1 MRSTQSSDP
10 APGTLGD
17 DAAPRSSDAS
27 APPGDPAPPA
37 GEGYARVDDAQLAR
51 EWRRLSRAA
60 TFVAL
65 LTSPALFVLLYRSDG
80 WSLAGALIGTF
91 VGVIAFRGF
100 VDIVVHR
107 LLPRPGLQ
115 GADKAAL
122 AEDARARRRVW
133 YWRRM
138 FRRILWIGGTLL
150 ALLVF
155 INIVQKLLGHP
166 HDLSGTLNSI
176 GSIFGGENG
185 QSGSLLI
192 LLLQLPLLF
201 LINFGILFGPMML
214 MSVRQLKGY
223 EPGDA
228 DWGVRLDDVRGQREQ
243 KQEVTRVITLWQS
256 GEEFRK
262 AGGKPER
269 GLLFIGAPGTGKTM
283 LSKGIATSFNSPIVT
298 MPGSGFAQMFIGMD
312 VIVVSL
318 MIARARRLA
327 RKWGGQCIIFIDEID
342 AVGLRRQALGQ
353 GTPTAGMG
361 GQLGSGVESFNELA
375 FYGPRGALNP
385 SGDLILE
392 SRAWREKLFASR
404 AESPR
409 PLYPPIVH
417 RIGQSIAGV
426 FPGGMMG
433 GMMGGGMAL
442 NQLLVQMDGVDS
454 PPMMRRFFT
463 NRLNTFLD
471 ATYIVPPRVGPVSLR
486 LRPPKPRPEQLYF
499 IGATNVPI
507 DRLDP
512 ALIRPGRMG
521 RHIWFRTPTADDRK
535 DIFDLYLDK
544 VDHDP
549 DLDSE
554 QRRDEL
560 ARITNG
566 YSPAMIEQVCS
577 MALTLAHSDGRR
589 HFEWVDI
596 VEAMTTIESGTAQ
609 GIDYVPEE
617 TRAVAIHEAGH
628 AAASHVYMQDVLST
642 RLSIRKRGGSLGH
655 HQAIEKEER
664 FSSWRHEEV
673 GKLVWTLGAMAA
685 EHVFY
690 GENSTGVGGDVQSA
704 TSRAAWMVGM
714 CGMGPEP
721 INLNGRRFDS
731 EEQREEAEEAYMKRF
746 ERIGSQIMNRAA
758 GMRESGDPIAAVL
771 SDPGKRRAAAQILGQ
786 AYITAV
792 CLIRHN
798 REQVLH
804 IAETLIERR
813 ELHGDEVVRVL
824 DAAQLEAPAIDL
836 DDESIWP
843 RL

>member
-1 MRSTQSSDP
+1 MRSTQSSASP
-10 APGTLGD
+10 PE
-17 DAAPRSSDAS
+17 PRV
-27 APPGDPAPPA
+27 
-37 GEGYARVDDAQLAR
+37 ENAQLAR

-65 LTSPALFVLLYRSDG
+65 LTSPVLFILLYRTDG
-80 WSLAGALIGTF
+80 WSVIGALIGTF
-91 VGVIAFRGF
+91 IGVIAFRGLI
-100 VDIVVHR
+100 DIAAHR
-107 LLPRPGLQ
+107 LIPRPSLQ
-115 GADKAAL
+115 GVDQAEL
-122 AEDARARRRVW
+122 TEDARARRRLW
-133 YWRRM
+133 YWRKM
-138 FRRILWIGGTLL
+138 FRHILWIAGTLL
-150 ALLVF
+150 ALLVA
-155 INIVQKLLGHP
+155 INIVQKILGHP
-166 HDLSGTLNSI
+166 HDLSGTLHSI
-176 GSIFGGENG
+176 GGVFGGSNSNAG
-185 QSGSLLI
+185 GTLLV

-214 MSVRQLKGY
+214 MAVRQLKGY

-228 DWGVRLDDVRGQREQ
+228 DWGVHLDDVRGQSEQ

-353 GTPTAGMG
+353 GTSMTGPG
-361 GQLGSGVESFNELA
+361 GVGAALNNGVESFNDLA
-375 FYGPRGALNP
+375 FYGPHGALNP

-392 SRAWREKLFASR
+392 SRAWREKLFAAR

-409 PLYPPIVH
+409 TLYPPIVQ
-417 RIGQSIAGV
+417 RVGQSIAGV

-471 ATYIVPPRVGPVSLR
+471 ATYIIPPRVGPLSLR
-486 LRPPKPRPEQLYF
+486 LRPPKPRAEQLYF

-535 DIFDLYLDK
+535 DIFDLYLGK

-549 DLDSE
+549 DLDSDS
-554 QRRDEL
+554 RRDEL

-577 MALTLAHSDGRR
+577 MALTLAHSDARPR
-589 HFEWVDI
+589 FQWEDI

-609 GIDYVPEE
+609 GIDYVPAE

-704 TSRAAWMVGM
+704 TARAAWMVGM

-721 INLNGRRFDS
+721 INLNGRRFDT
-731 EEQREEAEEAYMKRF
+731 EEEREEAEQEYMKRF

-771 SDPGKRRAAAQILGQ
+771 GDPGKRRAAAQILGQ

-798 REQVLH
+798 REQVLR

-813 ELHGDEVVRVL
+813 ELHGDEVVEVL
-824 DAAQLEAPAIDL
+824 DAAGLQAPAIDVN
-836 DDESIWP
+836 DESIWP
-843 RL
+843 KL

>member
-1 MRSTQSSDP
+1 
-10 APGTLGD
+10 
-17 DAAPRSSDAS
+17 
-27 APPGDPAPPA
+27 
-37 GEGYARVDDAQLAR
+37 
-51 EWRRLSRAA
+51 
-60 TFVAL
+60 
-65 LTSPALFVLLYRSDG
+65 
-80 WSLAGALIGTF
+80 
-91 VGVIAFRGF
+91 
-100 VDIVVHR
+100 
-107 LLPRPGLQ
+107 
-115 GADKAAL
+115 
-122 AEDARARRRVW
+122 
-133 YWRRM
+133 
-138 FRRILWIGGTLL
+138 
-150 ALLVF
+150 
-155 INIVQKLLGHP
+155 
-166 HDLSGTLNSI
+166 
-176 GSIFGGENG
+176 
-185 QSGSLLI
+185 
-192 LLLQLPLLF
+192 
-201 LINFGILFGPMML
+201 
-214 MSVRQLKGY
+214 
-223 EPGDA
+223 
-228 DWGVRLDDVRGQREQ
+228 
-243 KQEVTRVITLWQS
+243 
-256 GEEFRK
+256 
-262 AGGKPER
+262 
-269 GLLFIGAPGTGKTM
+269 
-283 LSKGIATSFNSPIVT
+283 
-298 MPGSGFAQMFIGMD
+298 
-312 VIVVSL
+312 
-318 MIARARRLA
+318 
-327 RKWGGQCIIFIDEID
+327 
-342 AVGLRRQALGQ
+342 
-353 GTPTAGMG
+353 
-361 GQLGSGVESFNELA
+361 
-375 FYGPRGALNP
+375 
-385 SGDLILE
+385 
-392 SRAWREKLFASR
+392 
-404 AESPR
+404 
-409 PLYPPIVH
+409 
-417 RIGQSIAGV
+417 V

-471 ATYIVPPRVGPVSLR
+471 ATYIIPPRAGPVPLR
-486 LRPPKPRPEQLYF
+486 LRPPKPRSEQLYF

-535 DIFDLYLDK
+535 DIFDLYLAK

-549 DLDSE
+549 DLDSDS
-554 QRRDEL
+554 RRDEL

-577 MALTLAHSDGRR
+577 MALTLAHSDGRPR
-589 HFEWVDI
+589 FQWEDI

-704 TSRAAWMVGM
+704 TARASWMVGM

-721 INLNGRRFDS
+721 IDLNGRRFNS
-731 EEQREEAEEAYMKRF
+731 EEEREEAQEQFMKRF

-792 CLIRHN
+792 CLIRYN

-813 ELHGDEVVRVL
+813 ELHGDEVVNVL
-824 DAAQLEAPAIDL
+824 DAAGLKAPVIDL

-843 RL
+843 KL